1 MNIEDFRSYCLSFPD
16 VEERMPFERF
26 FRGKHHFLA
35 FYVQGKMFCYFDI
48 DKFDQCSIKCLPEE
62 IEELA
67 ATYDSISRPY
77 NSNPKYWISVKFHG
91 DVPDKELMQ
100 LVKLSYEIACN
111 HHKGNIA

>member
-1 MNIEDFRSYCLSFPD
+1 MSFSD

-100 LVKLSYEIACN
+100 LVRLSYEIACN
-111 HHKGNIA
+111 YHKGKIA